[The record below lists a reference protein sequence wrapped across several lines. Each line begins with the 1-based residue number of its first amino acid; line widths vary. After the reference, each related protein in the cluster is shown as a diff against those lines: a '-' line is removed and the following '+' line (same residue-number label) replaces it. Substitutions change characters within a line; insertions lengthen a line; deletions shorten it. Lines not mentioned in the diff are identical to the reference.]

1 MAEQSVAQGTTT
13 SPERTG
19 SRLERAVSGMRPAA
33 VELESVTKAFGEAR
47 VLEDISLRIEP
58 GQVCGLIGP
67 SGCGKTTLVRLL
79 VGLAN
84 PTAGTVRVE
93 GVQPAKFTTRDRE
106 QIGYTPQGFI
116 LYPTLTVM
124 ENAKFVAQ
132 LYGVGWR
139 QRRRRIREVL
149 TFLEIWD
156 ARKRMASDISG
167 GMQRRLSLACALIHQ
182 PRILFVDEPT
192 AGLDPVLRNK
202 IWSYL
207 QQYRD
212 RGNSVIVTTQYID
225 EAIYCDSVAVLNR
238 GGVVAYGTPE
248 SLRQQALGGEAL
260 DVEGNQFERGDIV
273 ALYELP
279 SVRSVQWTDRG
290 ELRLSVDDI
299 GAATVAITETLHN
312 RGTEVTA
319 VRPYL
324 PTFDEVY
331 MKLVGSK

>member
-1 MAEQSVAQGTTT
+1 MAQPTVESQTAA

-33 VELESVTKAFGEAR
+33 VELEGVTKAFGDTR
-47 VLEDISLRIEP
+47 VLDDISLRIEP

-84 PTAGTVRVE
+84 PSSGSVRVE

-106 QIGYTPQGFI
+106 RIGYTPQGFI

-124 ENAKFVAQ
+124 ENAKFVAK

-139 QRRRRIREVL
+139 KRRRRIREVL

-156 ARKRMASDISG
+156 ARKRMARDISG

-192 AGLDPVLRNK
+192 SGLDPVLRNK

-212 RGNSVIVTTQYID
+212 SGNTVIVTTQYID

-248 SLRQQALGGEAL
+248 SLRQKALGGEAL
-260 DVEGNQFERGDIV
+260 DVEADHFERGDIV

-279 SVRSVQWTDRG
+279 SVRSVQWTERG

-299 GAATVAITETLHN
+299 GAATVAITETLHK
-312 RGTEVTA
+312 RGTDVTA
-319 VRPYL
+319 VRPYV
-324 PTFDEVY
+324 PTFDEVF
-331 MKLVGSK
+331 MKLVGSR